1 MLASIH
7 APTGDERGLILLR
20 PHALQ
25 LMMAFR
31 QAGPGAT
38 EAGGVLI
45 GSLRGPHIEVIDC
58 TQPMSND
65 LRRRYAFDRRDAG
78 HVVAIHAAMRSSA
91 GTIGYV
97 GEWHTHPEPVP
108 SPSGQDGA
116 NWRNLV
122 RQTKHPLAFV
132 ILGTDGL
139 FVSSLGEHDKCSV
152 GWKLRFPESCNETLL
167 NNPPIDL
174 APQASST

>member
-1 MLASIH
+1 MRASILT
-7 APTGDERGLILLR
+7 PTGDELGLILLHPR
-20 PHALQ
+20 ALQ

-31 QAGPGAT
+31 QVGPGTT
-38 EAGGVLI
+38 EAGGVLV
-45 GSLRGPHIEVIDC
+45 GSLRGPHIEVINC
-58 TQPMSND
+58 TQPMPND
-65 LRRRYAFDRRDAG
+65 LRRSHAFERRDAG
-78 HVVAIHAAMRSSA
+78 HIAAIHAAMKGSA

-139 FVSSLGEHDKCSV
+139 FVSSMAEREKPSA
-152 GWKLRFPESCNETLL
+152 GWKMRFPETNDGMLV
-167 NNPPIDL
+167 NNPPKDL
-174 APQASST
+174 ASWAAAT

>member
-1 MLASIH
+1 MLAPILT
-7 APTGDERGLILLR
+7 PTGDERGLILLR
-20 PHALQ
+20 PRALQ

-31 QAGPGAT
+31 QVGPGAT

-58 TQPMSND
+58 THPMPND
-65 LRRRYAFDRRDAG
+65 LRRSHAFDRQDAG
-78 HVVAIHAAMRSSA
+78 HVAAIHAAMKGSA

-139 FVSSLGEHDKCSV
+139 FVSSMAEREKISA
-152 GWKLRFPESCNETLL
+152 GWKIGFPESNDGTLV
-167 NNPPIDL
+167 NNPPINL
-174 APQASST
+174 APRAAST

>member
-1 MLASIH
+1 MLESIH

-20 PHALQ
+20 PRVFQ

-31 QAGPGAT
+31 QTGPVAT

-58 TQPMSND
+58 TQPMQND
-65 LRRRYAFDRRDAG
+65 LRRSHAFDRRDAG
-78 HVVAIHAAMRSSA
+78 HVAAIHAAMKGSA

-108 SPSGQDGA
+108 SPSGQDSA

-122 RQTKHPLAFV
+122 RQTKHSLAFV

-139 FVSSLGEHDKCSV
+139 FMNSLDERGKGSA
-152 GWKLRFPESCNETLL
+152 GWKLCFPESCNEVLRK
-167 NNPPIDL
+167 NPTINLTP
-174 APQASST
+174 